1 MAFLSNLISMHTA
14 KAKLLNLGL
23 ILSSFI
29 GYLEWGTDQ
38 SGFLIETE
46 WMILSGL
53 FTDPMSVLHPF
64 TVIPLLGQIL
74 LVITLFQKTPD
85 RKLSYVGLSCLSLL
99 LLFIPLIGVLA
110 MNLKIFASALPFI
123 MIGILTLMHL
133 RKKPP
138 EPPSEVNNSV

>member
-1 MAFLSNLISMHTA
+1 MHTA

-74 LVITLFQKTPD
+74 LLITLFQKTPD
-85 RKLSYVGLSCLSLL
+85 RKLTYAGLACLSLL

-110 MNLKIFASALPFI
+110 MNLKIIASSVPFI
-123 MIGILTLMHL
+123 VFGILTILNHKK
-133 RKKPP
+133 KKPKAL
-138 EPPSEVNNSV
+138 

>member
-1 MAFLSNLISMHTA
+1 MPPT

-74 LVITLFQKTPD
+74 LLVTLFQKTPD
-85 RKLSYVGLSCLSLL
+85 RKLTYAGLACLSLL
-99 LLFIPLIGVLA
+99 LVFIPVIGILA
-110 MNLKIFASALPFI
+110 MNLKIFASAVPFI
-123 MIGILTLMHL
+123 VIGVLTVLHH
-133 RKKPP
+133 RRISK
-138 EPPSEVNNSV
+138 STSD